1 MDPSSLIPLFPLRIL
16 PLPGELVPLH
26 IFEPRYK
33 QLLEDVERRDI
44 RFGIYF
50 DHPLNDKK
58 LGSIMRLESVI
69 KRYPK
74 GELDIIVKCE
84 DIFVLK
90 EQYKEHP
97 GKLYP
102 GGDVVYWNVVLDE
115 YPDAQLH
122 DQFKEFQVKR
132 GISQHSRAFSIYQIA
147 NELNFDFP
155 DRYKFMTQS
164 SEQQHKFLKNKVT
177 YQLQLLNHEEK
188 SKDIFHLN

>member
-1 MDPSSLIPLFPLRIL
+1 MEPSSLIPLFPLRIL

-33 QLLEDVERRDI
+33 QLLQEVELKDI

-97 GKLYP
+97 AKLYP
-102 GGDVVYWNVVLDE
+102 GGNVVLWKIVIDE
-115 YPDAQLH
+115 YPDEQLH
-122 DQFKEFQVKR
+122 NQFKEFQIKR
-132 GISQHSRAFSIYQIA
+132 GITQHSQVFSIYQIA
-147 NELNFDFP
+147 NELSFDFP

-164 SEQQHKFLKNKVT
+164 SEQQHKFLKNKVA
-177 YQLQLLNHEEK
+177 YQLQLLSHEEN
-188 SKDIFHLN
+188 SKDTFHLN